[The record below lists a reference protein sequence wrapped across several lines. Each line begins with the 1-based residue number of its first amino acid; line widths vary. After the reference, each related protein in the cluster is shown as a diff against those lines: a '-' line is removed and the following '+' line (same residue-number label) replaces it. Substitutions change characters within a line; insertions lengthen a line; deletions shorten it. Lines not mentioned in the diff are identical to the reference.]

1 MIVIYH
7 CKKIIYQLNF
17 FKTYLFFELYIY
29 VYIYIYSILPI
40 SSFSEIP
47 PSISKVGAV
56 KIPAAEEDPDAE
68 EATDDPAD

>member
-1 MIVIYH
+1 M
-7 CKKIIYQLNF
+7 
-17 FKTYLFFELYIY
+17 
-29 VYIYIYSILPI
+29 YIYIYSILPI